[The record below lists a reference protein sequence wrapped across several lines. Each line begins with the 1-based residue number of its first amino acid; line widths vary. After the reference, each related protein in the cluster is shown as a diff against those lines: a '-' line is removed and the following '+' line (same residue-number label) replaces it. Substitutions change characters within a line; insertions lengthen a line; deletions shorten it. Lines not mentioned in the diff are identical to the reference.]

1 MQRTTTYSRGD
12 IVLVNFVFAEGTGVR
27 RRPAVLLS
35 QDTYQRGRQEAIF
48 AAITSNTGRL
58 LIGDHLIADWRE
70 AGLLFPSVVT
80 GILRTIKQDMIARN
94 LGNLTPRDLEAV
106 EGQLRQYLGLPN

>member
-1 MQRTTTYSRGD
+1 MRNTTSYSRGD
-12 IVLVNFVFAEGTGVR
+12 IVLVNYVFAEGTGIR

-35 QDTYQRGRQEAIF
+35 PERYQMGKQEAIF

-58 LIGDHLIADWRE
+58 LIGDHLIADWQE

-80 GILRTIKQDMIARN
+80 GILRTIKQQMMARK
-94 LGNLTPRDLEAV
+94 LGNLTPRDLEIV
-106 EGQLRQYLGLPN
+106 EGQLRQNLELVN